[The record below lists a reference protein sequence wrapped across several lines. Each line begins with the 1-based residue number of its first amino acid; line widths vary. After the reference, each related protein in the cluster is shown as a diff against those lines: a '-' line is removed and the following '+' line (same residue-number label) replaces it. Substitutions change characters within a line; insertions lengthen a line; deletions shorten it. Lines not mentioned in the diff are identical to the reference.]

1 MCDGKR
7 GHSIDSKRVAAAPA
21 CRVVSSVSS
30 SGKWGVAREGFG
42 NRCRGKAAAGG
53 WREGEWRGRAS
64 GSVGEA

>member
-7 GHSIDSKRVAAAPA
+7 VDEIDNRGFAAAPA

-30 SGKWGVAREGFG
+30 SGEWGAARGGSG

-53 WREGEWRGRAS
+53 
-64 GSVGEA
+64 